1 MGESFGLKAKDFMS
15 RLLNGKQVTC
25 KPDRTVSF
33 DRKVATCFLDGEDIA
48 IPLLREGLIRLSWRP
63 VSGGIVQKRGGA
75 ACHNSG
81 EDWREMA
88 TVANTERVW

>member
-1 MGESFGLKAKDFMS
+1 LGESFGLKAKDFMS

-48 IPLLREGLIRLSWRP
+48 IPLLREGLARDCPKFSKGRYSTIEKADASKRIKLP
-63 VSGGIVQKRGGA
+63 DYCSGG
-75 ACHNSG
+75 
-81 EDWREMA
+81 
-88 TVANTERVW
+88 